1 MLMNVK
7 IREFVGKEV
16 TVQRTH
22 TVHITFEL
30 ERKYFYQL
38 G

>member
-16 TVQRTH
+16 TVQHTH
-22 TVHITFEL
+22 TVHITFKL
-30 ERKYFYQL
+30 ERQYFYQL